1 MRKREEEEAS
11 QTSGSSWLTKDI
23 CVCTL
28 LADWLHVLDRQIGSI
43 CMPIASHE
51 IDLAVNPD
59 SLRLKAYLEFMNG
72 FGIEFLVREAM
83 TSAQGLF

>member
-11 QTSGSSWLTKDI
+11 KTSGSSWLTKDI

-43 CMPIASHE
+43 YMPIASHE
-51 IDLAVNPD
+51 IESAVNPD
-59 SLRLKAYLEFMNG
+59 SLRLKAYLEFLNG
-72 FGIEFLVREAM
+72 FGTEYLVREAM
-83 TSAQGLF
+83 RSAQDLF

>member
-1 MRKREEEEAS
+1 
-11 QTSGSSWLTKDI
+11 
-23 CVCTL
+23 
-28 LADWLHVLDRQIGSI
+28 
-43 CMPIASHE
+43 MPIASHE